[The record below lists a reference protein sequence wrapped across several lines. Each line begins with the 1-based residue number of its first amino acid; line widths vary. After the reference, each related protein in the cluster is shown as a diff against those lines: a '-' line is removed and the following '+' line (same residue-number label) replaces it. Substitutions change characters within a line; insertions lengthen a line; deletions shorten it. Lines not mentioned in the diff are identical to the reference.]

1 MDSQTQMKQAVA
13 DAAIREVKS
22 DMILGLGSG
31 STAALMIKSLA
42 DEMRSGKLQ
51 NIRGV
56 ATSFQS
62 EVLALELDI
71 PLIDLASVSQIDLA
85 IDGADEVD
93 PGFQLIKGGGACH
106 VREKLVASKA
116 NQLLIVVDET
126 KLVQNLNQSFPLPV
140 EVLPNAWKQVQ
151 EVISEMNGSSSLRMA
166 IKKAGPVVTDQ
177 GNLILDVLFNDG
189 IKNPKDIE
197 MKINNITGVL
207 ENGLFV
213 DLTDKV
219 LVGKI
224 ENNTPVVYSPTRTSY
239 SSNLIC
245 TELAWLCKPSLLA
258 RLIISRLL
266 TFKLSSLNSIIEVF
280 FIKVSTPKEPL
291 NLEFPDVGKV

>member
-1 MDSQTQMKQAVA
+1 MKQIVA
-13 DAAIREVKS
+13 DAAIQEVKS

-31 STAALMIKSLA
+31 STAALMIRSLA
-42 DEMRSGKLQ
+42 EEIRSGKLK

-116 NQLLIVVDET
+116 DEFLIVIDET
-126 KLVQNLNQSFPLPV
+126 KLVQKLNKSFPLPV
-140 EVLPNAWKQVQ
+140 EVLPNSWKLVQ
-151 EVISEMNGSSSLRMA
+151 DVISEMNGSSHLRMA
-166 IKKAGPVVTDQ
+166 TRKAGPIVTDQ

-189 IKNPKDIE
+189 INNPKDIE
-197 MKINNITGVL
+197 MSINNIPGVL

-213 DLTDKV
+213 DITDKV

-224 ENNTPVVYSPTRTSY
+224 ENNIPVVYSPS
-239 SSNLIC
+239 
-245 TELAWLCKPSLLA
+245 
-258 RLIISRLL
+258 
-266 TFKLSSLNSIIEVF
+266 
-280 FIKVSTPKEPL
+280 KV
-291 NLEFPDVGKV
+291 D

>member
-1 MDSQTQMKQAVA
+1 MKQVVA
-13 DAAIREVKS
+13 DAAIKEIES

-42 DEMRSGKLQ
+42 NEIHSGKLQ
-51 NIRGV
+51 NIKGV

-62 EVLALELDI
+62 EVLALELNI
-71 PLIDLASVSQIDLA
+71 PLIDLASVSKIDLA

-126 KLVQNLNQSFPLPV
+126 KLVQNLNESFPLPV

-151 EVISEMNGSSSLRMA
+151 DSIYEMNGSSTLRMA
-166 IKKAGPVVTDQ
+166 AKKAGPVVTDQ
-177 GNLILDVLFNDG
+177 GNLILDVFFNEG
-189 IKNPKDIE
+189 IKNPKEIE
-197 MKINNITGVL
+197 MSINNIAGVL

-213 DLTDKV
+213 DLTNKV

-224 ENNTPVVYSPTRTSY
+224 ENNIPVVYSPS
-239 SSNLIC
+239 
-245 TELAWLCKPSLLA
+245 
-258 RLIISRLL
+258 
-266 TFKLSSLNSIIEVF
+266 
-280 FIKVSTPKEPL
+280 KV
-291 NLEFPDVGKV
+291 G

>member
-1 MDSQTQMKQAVA
+1 LDLQTQMKQIVA
-13 DAAIREVKS
+13 DAAIQEVKS

-42 DEMRSGKLQ
+42 DEIRSGKLQ
-51 NIRGV
+51 NIKGV

-71 PLIDLASVSQIDLA
+71 PLVDLASVSQIDLA
-85 IDGADEVD
+85 IDGADDVD

-116 NQLLIVVDET
+116 NRLLIVVDET
-126 KLVQNLNQSFPLPV
+126 KLVQNLNKSFPLPV

-151 EVISEMNGSSSLRMA
+151 EVISAMHGSSSLRMA
-166 IKKAGPVVTDQ
+166 TKKAGPVVTDQ
-177 GNLILDVLFNDG
+177 GNLILDVMFNDG
-189 IKNPKDIE
+189 IRNPKDIE
-197 MKINNITGVL
+197 MSINNIPGVL

-224 ENNTPVVYSPTRTSY
+224 EKNIPVVYSPS
-239 SSNLIC
+239 
-245 TELAWLCKPSLLA
+245 
-258 RLIISRLL
+258 
-266 TFKLSSLNSIIEVF
+266 
-280 FIKVSTPKEPL
+280 KV
-291 NLEFPDVGKV
+291 G

>member
-1 MDSQTQMKQAVA
+1 MKQIVA
-13 DAAIREVKS
+13 DAAIKEVKD

-42 DEMRSGKLQ
+42 YEIRSGNLQ

-62 EVLALELDI
+62 EVLALELEI

-93 PGFQLIKGGGACH
+93 PAFQLIKGGGGCH

-116 NQLLIVVDET
+116 DKLLIVVDET

-166 IKKAGPVVTDQ
+166 TKKAGPVVTDQ
-177 GNLILDVLFNDG
+177 GNLILDVLFDDG

-197 MKINNITGVL
+197 MMINNIPGVL

-224 ENNTPVVYSPTRTSY
+224 ENNTPVVYSP
-239 SSNLIC
+239 
-245 TELAWLCKPSLLA
+245 
-258 RLIISRLL
+258 SRA
-266 TFKLSSLNSIIEVF
+266 S
-280 FIKVSTPKEPL
+280 
-291 NLEFPDVGKV
+291 

>member
-13 DAAIREVKS
+13 DAAIGEVKS

-42 DEMRSGKLQ
+42 DEIRSGKLQ

-62 EVLALELDI
+62 EVLALELNI

-93 PGFQLIKGGGACH
+93 PRFQLIKGGGACH

-116 NQLLIVVDET
+116 NKLLIVVDET
-126 KLVQNLNQSFPLPV
+126 KLVLNLNQSFPLPV

-151 EVISEMNGSSSLRMA
+151 EFISEMNGRSTLRMA
-166 IKKAGPVVTDQ
+166 TKKAGPVVTDQ
-177 GNLILDVLFNDG
+177 GNLILDVLFDDG
-189 IKNPKDIE
+189 IENPEEIE
-197 MKINNITGVL
+197 MSINNIPGVL

-213 DLTDKV
+213 NLTDKV

-224 ENNTPVVYSPTRTSY
+224 ENNIPVVYSPT
-239 SSNLIC
+239 
-245 TELAWLCKPSLLA
+245 K
-258 RLIISRLL
+258 
-266 TFKLSSLNSIIEVF
+266 VF
-280 FIKVSTPKEPL
+280 
-291 NLEFPDVGKV
+291 

>member
-1 MDSQTQMKQAVA
+1 MKQIVA
-13 DAAIREVKS
+13 DAAIKEVKS
-22 DMILGLGSG
+22 DMIVGLGSG

-42 DEMRSGKLQ
+42 DEIRSGRLQ

-106 VREKLVASKA
+106 VIEKLVASKA
-116 NQLLIVVDET
+116 DQLLIVVDET
-126 KLVQNLNQSFPLPV
+126 KLVQSLNQSFPLPV

-166 IKKAGPVVTDQ
+166 TRKAGPVVTDQ

-197 MKINNITGVL
+197 MTINNIPGVL

-224 ENNTPVVYSPTRTSY
+224 QNNTPVVYSPSKA
-239 SSNLIC
+239 S
-245 TELAWLCKPSLLA
+245 
-258 RLIISRLL
+258 
-266 TFKLSSLNSIIEVF
+266 
-280 FIKVSTPKEPL
+280 
-291 NLEFPDVGKV
+291 

>member
-1 MDSQTQMKQAVA
+1 MDSQTQMKQVVA

-22 DMILGLGSG
+22 DMIVGLGSG

-42 DEMRSGKLQ
+42 DAIRSGKLQ
-51 NIRGV
+51 NIRCV

-71 PLIDLASVSQIDLA
+71 QLIDLA

-93 PGFQLIKGGGACH
+93 PKFQLIKGGGACH

-126 KLVQNLNQSFPLPV
+126 KLVQHLNKSFPLPV

-151 EVISEMNGSSSLRMA
+151 EVISEMNGFSTLRMA
-166 IKKAGPVVTDQ
+166 TKKAGPVVTDQ
-177 GNLILDVLFNDG
+177 GNLILDILFNNG
-189 IKNPKDIE
+189 IENPKDIE
-197 MKINNITGVL
+197 MKINNIPGVL

-224 ENNTPVVYSPTRTSY
+224 KDNIPMVYSP
-239 SSNLIC
+239 
-245 TELAWLCKPSLLA
+245 
-258 RLIISRLL
+258 SRA
-266 TFKLSSLNSIIEVF
+266 S
-280 FIKVSTPKEPL
+280 
-291 NLEFPDVGKV
+291 

>member
-1 MDSQTQMKQAVA
+1 MKQIVA
-13 DAAIREVKS
+13 DAAIKEVKS

-42 DEMRSGKLQ
+42 KEIRSGSLK
-51 NIRGV
+51 NIKGV

-71 PLIDLASVSQIDLA
+71 PIIDLASVSQIDLA

-116 NQLLIVVDET
+116 NELLIVVDET
-126 KLVQNLNQSFPLPV
+126 KLVKNLNLSFPLPV
-140 EVLPNAWKQVQ
+140 EVLPNAWKHVQ
-151 EVISEMNGSSSLRMA
+151 EVISGINGSSTLRMA
-166 IKKAGPVVTDQ
+166 TKKAGPVVTDQ
-177 GNLILDVLFNDG
+177 GNLILDVFFKGG
-189 IKNPKDIE
+189 IKNPKDIA
-197 MKINNITGVL
+197 MAINNIPGVL
-207 ENGLFV
+207 ENGLFI

-224 ENNTPVVYSPTRTSY
+224 EENVPVVFSPS
-239 SSNLIC
+239 
-245 TELAWLCKPSLLA
+245 
-258 RLIISRLL
+258 
-266 TFKLSSLNSIIEVF
+266 
-280 FIKVSTPKEPL
+280 KV
-291 NLEFPDVGKV
+291 N

>member
-1 MDSQTQMKQAVA
+1 MKQIVA
-13 DAAIREVKS
+13 DAAIKEVKS

-42 DEMRSGKLQ
+42 DEIRSGQLQ
-51 NIRGV
+51 NIKGV

-62 EVLALELDI
+62 EVLALELNI
-71 PLIDLASVSQIDLA
+71 PLIDLASVSYIDLA

-116 NQLLIVVDET
+116 NKLLIVVDET
-126 KLVQNLNQSFPLPV
+126 KLVKSLNLSFPLPV

-151 EVISEMNGSSSLRMA
+151 DLIKEMNGSSTLRMA
-166 IKKAGPVVTDQ
+166 TKKAGPVVTDQ
-177 GNLILDVLFNDG
+177 GNLILDVMFDDG

-197 MKINNITGVL
+197 MRINNIPGVL

-213 DLTDKV
+213 DVTDKV

-224 ENNTPVVYSPTRTSY
+224 ENSFPVVYSPS
-239 SSNLIC
+239 
-245 TELAWLCKPSLLA
+245 
-258 RLIISRLL
+258 
-266 TFKLSSLNSIIEVF
+266 
-280 FIKVSTPKEPL
+280 KV
-291 NLEFPDVGKV
+291 G

>member
-1 MDSQTQMKQAVA
+1 MKQIVA
-13 DAAIREVKS
+13 DAAIDEVK
-22 DMILGLGSG
+22 DGMIVGLGSG

-42 DEMRSGKLQ
+42 KAISIGKLK

-56 ATSFQS
+56 PTSFQS
-62 EVLALELDI
+62 EVLALELNI
-71 PLIDLASVSQIDLA
+71 PLVDLASVPQIDLA

-116 NQLLIVVDET
+116 NKLIIVVDET
-126 KLVQNLNQSFPLPV
+126 KLVQNLNKVFPLPV
-140 EVLPNAWKQVQ
+140 EVLPSAWKQVKDI
-151 EVISEMNGSSSLRMA
+151 ISEINGVSSLRMA
-166 IKKAGPVVTDQ
+166 TKKAGPVVTDQ

-189 IKNPKDIE
+189 IKDPSNLE
-197 MKINNITGVL
+197 MLINNIPGVL

-224 ENNTPVVYSPTRTSY
+224 ENNIPVLFSPS
-239 SSNLIC
+239 
-245 TELAWLCKPSLLA
+245 
-258 RLIISRLL
+258 
-266 TFKLSSLNSIIEVF
+266 
-280 FIKVSTPKEPL
+280 KV
-291 NLEFPDVGKV
+291 V

>member
-1 MDSQTQMKQAVA
+1 MKQVVA

-42 DEMRSGKLQ
+42 DEIRSGKLQ

-116 NQLLIVVDET
+116 KQLLIVVDET

-151 EVISEMNGSSSLRMA
+151 EIISEMNGSASLRMA
-166 IKKAGPVVTDQ
+166 TKKAGPVVTDQ
-177 GNLILDVLFNDG
+177 GNLILDILFNGG

-197 MKINNITGVL
+197 MKINNIPGVL

-224 ENNTPVVYSPTRTSY
+224 EDNVPVVYSPTR
-239 SSNLIC
+239 SS
-245 TELAWLCKPSLLA
+245 
-258 RLIISRLL
+258 
-266 TFKLSSLNSIIEVF
+266 
-280 FIKVSTPKEPL
+280 
-291 NLEFPDVGKV
+291 

>member
-1 MDSQTQMKQAVA
+1 MKQIVA

-22 DMILGLGSG
+22 DMIVGLGSG

-42 DEMRSGKLQ
+42 DEIRFGKLQ

-126 KLVQNLNQSFPLPV
+126 KLVKSLNQSFPLPV
-140 EVLPNAWKQVQ
+140 EVIPNAWKQVK
-151 EVISEMNGSSSLRMA
+151 EVIFEMDGTSNLRMA
-166 IKKAGPVVTDQ
+166 AKKAGPVVTDQ
-177 GNLILDVLFNDG
+177 GNLILDVLFEDG
-189 IKNPKDIE
+189 IKNPKEIE
-197 MKINNITGVL
+197 MSINNIPGVL

-213 DLTDKV
+213 DLADKI

-224 ENNTPVVYSPTRTSY
+224 ENNIPIVYSPS
-239 SSNLIC
+239 
-245 TELAWLCKPSLLA
+245 
-258 RLIISRLL
+258 
-266 TFKLSSLNSIIEVF
+266 
-280 FIKVSTPKEPL
+280 KV
-291 NLEFPDVGKV
+291 G

>member
-1 MDSQTQMKQAVA
+1 MKKIVA
-13 DAAIREVKS
+13 DAAINEVKS

-42 DEMRSGKLQ
+42 REIRSGKLQ

-93 PGFQLIKGGGACH
+93 PKFQLIKGGGACH

-116 NQLLIVVDET
+116 RKLLIFVDET
-126 KLVQNLNQSFPLPV
+126 KLVQNLNKVFPLPV
-140 EVLPNAWKQVQ
+140 EVLPNAWKHVQ
-151 EVISEMNGSSSLRMA
+151 DLISEMNGSSTLRMA
-166 IKKAGPVVTDQ
+166 KKKAGPVVTDQ
-177 GNLILDVLFNDG
+177 GNLILDVLFDDG

-197 MKINNITGVL
+197 ISINNIPGVL

-224 ENNTPVVYSPTRTSY
+224 ENNVPIVYSPT
-239 SSNLIC
+239 
-245 TELAWLCKPSLLA
+245 
-258 RLIISRLL
+258 
-266 TFKLSSLNSIIEVF
+266 
-280 FIKVSTPKEPL
+280 KVC
-291 NLEFPDVGKV
+291 

>member
-1 MDSQTQMKQAVA
+1 MDSQTQMKQIVA
-13 DAAIREVKS
+13 DAAIKEVKS

-42 DEMRSGKLQ
+42 YEIRSGKLQ

-71 PLIDLASVSQIDLA
+71 PLVDLASVSTIDLA

-93 PGFQLIKGGGACH
+93 PRFQLIKGGGACH

-116 NQLLIVVDET
+116 NKLLIVVDES
-126 KLVQNLNQSFPLPV
+126 KLVKNLNLSFPLPV

-151 EVISEMNGSSSLRMA
+151 EIISEMNGSSSLRMA
-166 IKKAGPVVTDQ
+166 TKKAGPVVTDQ
-177 GNLILDVLFNDG
+177 GNLILDVLFNNG

-197 MKINNITGVL
+197 LSLNNIPGVL

-224 ENNTPVVYSPTRTSY
+224 ENSVPIVYSPSK
-239 SSNLIC
+239 IC
-245 TELAWLCKPSLLA
+245 
-258 RLIISRLL
+258 
-266 TFKLSSLNSIIEVF
+266 
-280 FIKVSTPKEPL
+280 
-291 NLEFPDVGKV
+291 